1 MEEIINVLIKKGKG
15 NSSIKKFA
23 KKNLP
28 EYLIE
33 LEEKDGDVLTGLI
46 AAIETYLSK

>member
-33 LEEKDGDVLTGLI
+33 LEEKDICFNCGGK
-46 AAIETYLSK
+46 AK